1 MSRTNLSPILGPC
14 LALLALLFCT
24 GAQASVTLSGTRVVF
39 DAAERE
45 VTIQLSNE
53 GKQPALVQAWLD
65 TGDERAEPERIEVPF
80 LVTPALFRIEPGKG
94 QVLRI
99 LHTGEPLPSNRES
112 LFWLNVLD
120 VPPKASGG
128 DEVNRLQFAF
138 RTRIKMMYRPA
149 SLPGTPDDAPAGL
162 QWTLATDASQR
173 PVLRARNPG
182 AYVVNLAGVELQ
194 SGGKTYPA
202 GFGHV
207 LPGETASFPLV
218 GASSTALPDATVVY
232 SSVDDWGSTHGHRAA
247 VGR

>member
-1 MSRTNLSPILGPC
+1 MSRTKSIAIVRTW
-14 LALLALLFCT
+14 LALSVLLCCAC
-24 GAQASVTLSGTRVVF
+24 AQASVTLSGTRVVF
-39 DAAERE
+39 DAREPE
-45 VTIQLSNE
+45 VTIQLSNQ

-80 LVTPALFRIEPGKG
+80 LVTPTLFRIEPGKG

-120 VPPKASGG
+120 VPPKVNGD

-149 SLPGTPDDAPAGL
+149 GLPGTPDDAPAGL

-207 LPGETASFPLV
+207 LPGETASFPLA

>member
-1 MSRTNLSPILGPC
+1 MSRTKSSPIARSW
-14 LALLALLFCT
+14 LALIALLCCAC
-24 GAQASVTLSGTRVVF
+24 AQASVTLSGTRVVF
-39 DAAERE
+39 DASEPE
-45 VTIQLSNE
+45 VTIQLSNQ
-53 GKQPALVQAWLD
+53 GKQPALIQAWLD

-80 LVTPALFRIEPGKG
+80 MVTPTLFRIEAGKG
-94 QVLRI
+94 QALRI
-99 LHTGEPLPSNRES
+99 IHTGEPLPSNRES

-149 SLPGTPDDAPAGL
+149 DLPGTPDDAPASL
-162 QWTLATDASQR
+162 RWTLATDASQR
-173 PVLRARNPG
+173 PVLQARNPS

-194 SGGKTYPA
+194 SGGKTYSA

-218 GASSTALPDATVVY
+218 GADSTALPDATVLY